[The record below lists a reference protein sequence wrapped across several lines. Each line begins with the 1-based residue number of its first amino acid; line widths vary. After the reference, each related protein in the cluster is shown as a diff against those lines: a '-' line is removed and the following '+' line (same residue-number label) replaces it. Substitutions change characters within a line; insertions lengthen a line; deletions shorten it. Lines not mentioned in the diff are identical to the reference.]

1 MTTGSH
7 ESAPVPLSLLK
18 YQILVDGKVVDVPSQ
33 GKDVVPLD

>member
-1 MTTGSH
+1 
-7 ESAPVPLSLLK
+7 LK